1 MPSFK
6 STVLFGGSGVGFG
19 ASPSFYKASVFAV
32 SPPRQLLACFTSP
45 LLTLPAPRVLVPGHP
60 HPRESVAPAPGIS
73 HPHIWCPLSWASP
86 GAGRSSCHRSC
97 SQEPLRWD
105 SAPSA
110 LPCRACPAL
119 QDLGWSFPTH
129 CSMKPSMF
137 YASCPREELKSLLV
151 LRVDLWW
158 IWSVCREPAFS
169 IFCYCFGLRTPL
181 SLFMQSLFLQSRA
194 HTEYDTACVTF
205 HCHGHFSHL
214 AALCRNVFN
223 GFIICHS
230 VD

>member
-19 ASPSFYKASVFAV
+19 ASPSFYKASVFAI

-60 HPRESVAPAPGIS
+60 HPQESVAPAPGIS
-73 HPHIWCPLSWASP
+73 HPHICCPLSWASP

-110 LPCRACPAL
+110 LPCSQPCTPGPGVFISYPLFHEA
-119 QDLGWSFPTH
+119 QH
-129 CSMKPSMF
+129 
-137 YASCPREELKSLLV
+137 V
-151 LRVDLWW
+151 LRLLPPGGAQ
-158 IWSVCREPAFS
+158 EPPCS
-169 IFCYCFGLRTPL
+169 
-181 SLFMQSLFLQSRA
+181 
-194 HTEYDTACVTF
+194 AC
-205 HCHGHFSHL
+205 
-214 AALCRNVFN
+214 
-223 GFIICHS
+223 
-230 VD
+230 